1 MKKLVVLNHKMYLD
15 FYGIKDYIRDIKD
28 SIRTDIDVVV
38 CPSTVFIPFFV
49 GKYNFKLGAQN
60 LSSVFATGEV
70 SGFQLKSI
78 GVKYVIIGHSER
90 RFGLSESS
98 KMINLKIKEAISNNI
113 VPIVCVGETKE
124 ERDMKKTADVILKQL
139 KEYLR
144 GTLVGSDIVFA
155 YEPIWAIGSGEV
167 PTNNDIYEVVD
178 MIKNAIYRTHNVNVK
193 VLYGGSVDE
202 KNIMNVEKINNLDGY
217 LLGKISSDSD
227 KVIKLLNN
235 IK

>member
-178 MIKNAIYRTHNVNVK
+178 MIKNAIYRAHNVNVK

-227 KVIKLLNN
+227 KVIKLLNS